1 MTKKLSKNV
10 RCFGQD
16 FDSDELCPE
25 RSDCARFV
33 DLQSEHEIED
43 VRIASIHRKPGE
55 EKCGKR
61 LDK

>member
-1 MTKKLSKNV
+1 MKKLAKTV

-16 FDSDELCPE
+16 FDSGELCPE
-25 RSDCARFV
+25 RNDCARFV

-43 VRIASIHRKPGE
+43 VRIASIHRKDGE

-61 LDK
+61 IQK